1 MNRRTRLATLVA
13 ALLLVVEVAP
23 AQLISYPILL
33 APRESFT
40 TPANEDTVF
49 VLSRAQFSR
58 AILAVESLDLA
69 DSTITVLETKA
80 ALLGKIITEQRGI
93 IDVRN
98 EAYIHYRDL
107 WTDTDA
113 DLEEAEVKV
122 DKLKRDRWRWSLASA
137 VVVGVTAFLIGS
149 NID

>member
-1 MNRRTRLATLVA
+1 MSRNTRLVILVATL
-13 ALLLVVEVAP
+13 LLMSEVAP
-23 AQLISYPILL
+23 AQVISYPVLL
-33 APRESFT
+33 APHTTFT
-40 TPANEDTVF
+40 APADQDTVF

-93 IDVRN
+93 IDVRS
-98 EAYIHYRDL
+98 EAYDHYRDL
-107 WTDTDA
+107 WTETDA

-137 VVVGVTAFLIGS
+137 VVAGVTAFLIGS

>member
-1 MNRRTRLATLVA
+1 MSDTAHTPQVVIVDDEEMVLSSLSAFLRLETEYE
-13 ALLLVVEVAP
+13 VETFTAP
-23 AQLISYPILL
+23 ADQ
-33 APRESFT
+33 
-40 TPANEDTVF
+40 DTVF

-98 EAYIHYRDL
+98 DAYVHYRDL
-107 WTDTDA
+107 WTETDA

-137 VVVGVTAFLIGS
+137 VVAGVTAFLIGS